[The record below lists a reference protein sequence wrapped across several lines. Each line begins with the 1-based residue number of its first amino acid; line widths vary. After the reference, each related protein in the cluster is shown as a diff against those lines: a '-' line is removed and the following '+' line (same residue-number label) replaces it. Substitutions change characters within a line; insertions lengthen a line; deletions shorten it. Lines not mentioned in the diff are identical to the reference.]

1 VTRTEARG
9 VASKPSAD
17 RPAIELVLADVDGTL
32 VTSEKELTD
41 RTIAAV
47 RALKQA
53 GVKFAVTS
61 GRPPRGMQMLVEPLQ
76 ISLPLAAFNGGLYA
90 RPDDMSV
97 IEEHSID
104 PELVAAIVRQI
115 GEHEL
120 DVWLYRGADW
130 LLRDRHAAHVAK
142 EADTVRFAPTVVEDF
157 DGMTEGIA
165 KIVGI
170 SDDLDRVA
178 KAEADAREKFGDR
191 VSAARS
197 QPYYLDV
204 THPDANKG
212 AVLHYFSREYDVP
225 LERIATLGDQPNDM
239 LMFKGAGLSIAMSN
253 ADDEVQHAA
262 RCVTSSNDDEGF
274 AEAIERFVLGAG

>member
-1 VTRTEARG
+1 V
-9 VASKPSAD
+9 SAVSPD
-17 RPAIELVLADVDGTL
+17 SPEIQLVLADVDGTL
-32 VTSEKELTD
+32 VTPQKELTD

-47 RALKQA
+47 RALKDA

-61 GRPPRGMQMLVEPLQ
+61 GRPPRGMQMLVQPLQ

-90 RPDDMSV
+90 RPDMSV
-97 IEEHSID
+97 IEERSID
-104 PELVAAIVRQI
+104 PELVAAIVKLI

-130 LLRDRHAAHVAK
+130 LLRDPHAAHVAK
-142 EADTVRFAPTVVEDF
+142 EADTVRFAPTVVESF

-178 KAEADAREKFGDR
+178 KAEADARAKFGDR

-212 AVLHYFSREYDVP
+212 AVLHHFSREYEVP
-225 LERIATLGDQPNDM
+225 LQRIATLGDQPNDT
-239 LMFKGAGLSIAMSN
+239 LMFKDAGLSIAMGN
-253 ADDEVQHAA
+253 AGEEVQHAA
-262 RCVTSSNDDEGF
+262 SKVTAADDDEGF
-274 AEAIERFVLGAG
+274 AKAIERFVLGTAR